1 MKRSIKAALFSGLIF
16 PGLGHMILKQY
27 LRGSIL
33 ILSTTIAL
41 AVIVT
46 IAAKRALAV
55 VDSINSGEI
64 PVDAGAMMELA
75 SRSVDSADNS
85 IANISMIVTV
95 VCWLFGIIDSYR
107 LGKTQDI

>member
-16 PGLGHMILKQY
+16 PGLGHMILKLY
-27 LRGSIL
+27 VRGAVL
-33 ILSTTIAL
+33 ILSTLIAL

-46 IAAKRALAV
+46 IAVKRALAV

-75 SRSVDSADNS
+75 SNSVNSADNS
-85 IANISMIVTV
+85 IANISLIVIV

-107 LGKTQDI
+107 LGNNQKE